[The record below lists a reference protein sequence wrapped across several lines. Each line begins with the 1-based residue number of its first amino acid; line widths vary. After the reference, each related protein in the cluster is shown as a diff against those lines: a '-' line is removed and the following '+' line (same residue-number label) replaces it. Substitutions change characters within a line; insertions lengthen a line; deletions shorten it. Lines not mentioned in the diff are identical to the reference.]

1 VKCAYTTSSMTLFL
15 LHRAYHTFFLFL
27 FRVLFNTWNL
37 ECEKSLQ
44 VSGIDDMCKYMS
56 ELQIRYNGN

>member
-1 VKCAYTTSSMTLFL
+1 MNLFILHRQSLSYFILFL
-15 LHRAYHTFFLFL
+15 VH
-27 FRVLFNTWNL
+27 VLFNTWNL

-44 VSGIDDMCKYMS
+44 VSGIDDMCKYTS